1 MKKLAVLSL
10 PLLIMLVQ
18 CSKIIE
24 EQDEFATITFF
35 VGEVKKNDAD
45 VQIGD
50 ILKENDVILTGAN
63 SSCDLKI
70 GDSMIRIKENSKLL
84 VSQILRKEKTENVM
98 LGLDVGKMLCRPKKL
113 MKNES
118 FFIKTPTAVAGVR
131 GTLFTVEADKKKTTR
146 IKVYNGK
153 VSVARRIET
162 LEKKVGVDRIVE
174 SGSSLEQNQK
184 VVITEAETKAAE
196 VKVEKAIAALSRSG
210 SVDEES
216 LLRKARPEIAVDK
229 KNVSKFKA
237 EDFTREKE
245 EIIAVERKT
254 PEVVKAIR
262 KIIRREKE
270 EPMPDGSL
278 LVTRYD
284 FYFIKN
290 GKVEGEWKVIG
301 EPVTHE
307 DKIYIAS
314 RDYVFCASVEGP
326 LRWRRKIQSDGK
338 IELRDNSLSITTPE
352 GRKKLDLKTGEFIE

>member
-1 MKKLAVLSL
+1 MMPVT
-10 PLLIMLVQ
+10 

-24 EQDEFATITFF
+24 EQEEFATITFF
-35 VGEVKKNDAD
+35 VGEVKKNGGD

-50 ILKENDVILTGAN
+50 ILKENDLILTGAN
-63 SSCDLKI
+63 SSCDLRI
-70 GDSMIRIKENSKLL
+70 GDSMVRVKENSKLL
-84 VSQILRKEKTENVM
+84 VSQILRNEKTENVV

-118 FFIKTPTAVAGVR
+118 FLIRTPTAVAGVR

-162 LEKKVGVDRIVE
+162 LEKKVGVERIVE
-174 SGSSLEQNQK
+174 GGSSLEQNEK
-184 VVITEAETKAAE
+184 VVITEEETKAAE
-196 VKVEKAIAALSRSG
+196 AKVEKAIAALSKSG
-210 SVDEES
+210 TVDEES
-216 LLRKARPEIAVDK
+216 LLRKARPEIAIDK
-229 KNVSKFKA
+229 KSVKKFKA
-237 EDFTREKE
+237 EEFTREKE

-338 IELRDNSLSITTPE
+338 IELRENSLNINTPE

>member
-1 MKKLAVLSL
+1 MRKLVAVSL
-10 PLLIMLVQ
+10 PLLIILVN

-24 EQDEFATITFF
+24 EQEEFATITFF
-35 VGEVKKNDAD
+35 VGEVKKNNAD

-50 ILKENDVILTGAN
+50 ILKENDMILTGAN

-98 LGLDVGKMLCRPKKL
+98 LGLDVGKMLCKPKKL

-118 FFIKTPTAVAGVR
+118 FLIKTPTAVAGVR

-162 LEKKVGVDRIVE
+162 LEKRVGVERIVE
-174 SGSSLEQNQK
+174 GASSLEKNEK
-184 VVITEAETKAAE
+184 VVITEAETKVAE
-196 VKVEKAIAALSRSG
+196 MKVEKTIAALSRRG
-210 SVDEES
+210 PVDEET
-216 LLRKARPEIAVDK
+216 LLRKARPDIAVDK
-229 KNVSKFKA
+229 KNVSTFKA
-237 EDFTREKE
+237 EEFTREKE

-290 GKVEGEWKVIG
+290 GKVEAEWKVIG

-338 IELRDNSLSITTPE
+338 IELRDNSLSVTTPE